1 MQDAEVQKCIF
12 AVPDPC
18 IISQECSATQISPA
32 EPRKSEVALGSRLH
46 PRNLI
51 TFILM
56 GKSEIIGSNLVL
68 LKSLERGQLA
78 LSCLCESSIALLKPS
93 LPLDLGTL
101 PCSHLSDTK
110 IFNDKCQQTA
120 QN

>member
-1 MQDAEVQKCIF
+1 
-12 AVPDPC
+12 
-18 IISQECSATQISPA
+18 
-32 EPRKSEVALGSRLH
+32 
-46 PRNLI
+46 
-51 TFILM
+51 M
-56 GKSEIIGSNLVL
+56 GMSEIIGSNLLL

-78 LSCLCESSIALLKPS
+78 LSCLCESSTALLKSS

-101 PCSHLSDTK
+101 YCSDTK